1 MGERYGTSFLPA
13 SLDKNEFMA
22 VCGSLMEDDEDDM
35 ALLALYQKWFLD
47 GILFARASLS
57 ASPALAASFS
67 RPCRW
72 PNMTTMN

>member
-1 MGERYGTSFLPA
+1 MQDQTKVEQRMREEL
-13 SLDKNEFMA
+13 A
-22 VCGSLMEDDEDDM
+22 VLKKAKDDEDDM